1 MPAVAQPLPPPS
13 RFVPQL
19 DLKCYKIDD
28 SIPALN
34 IPLQLTHLNPVLR
47 EMGLP
52 PEQVVVREPQEL
64 CVPVAKNN
72 QIPDPTVLPF
82 IQWVDLACYGLDAP
96 PVPSVPLRLTHLNP
110 VLRGMGLPDEFV
122 KLTTPRQ
129 LCLPVIKNNG
139 VPPPAVMKLVQFID
153 LKCYDFST
161 DSGPVNVP
169 LSLTHLNP
177 VLRGMGLPV
186 EQVTMTV
193 PQQLCV
199 PVAKNNQAIPPD
211 VLNIVQWIDLKKYEI
226 ASFTAMGPVPLVIRH
241 INPLLVNRPG
251 RTDPLARP
259 DPVGRARRQERQV
272 PRPVATVVHLG
283 GHRGFDV
290 QHLPPRER
298 QVRAARRRPAGGR
311 PACRAAALGGC
322 AALVQADFNSA

>member
-1 MPAVAQPLPPPS
+1 MARTGVGHDRSRVRLVGLMVMVGLVGMAMPALAQPLPPPS

-28 SIPALN
+28 SIPAVN

-82 IQWVDLACYGLDAP
+82 IQWVDLACYGLETPA
-96 PVPSVPLRLTHLNP
+96 VPSLPLTLTHLNP
-110 VLRGMGLPDEFV
+110 VLRGMGLPDELV

-139 VPPPAVMKLVQFID
+139 VPPPAVMRLVQFID

-211 VLNIVQWIDLKKYEI
+211 VLNIVQWIDLQKYEI
-226 ASFTAMGPVPLVIRH
+226 VSFSTMGPVPLVIRH
-241 INPLLVNRPG
+241 INPLLSNRPAEQIRLLG
-251 RTDPLARP
+251 PTQLG
-259 DPVGRARRQERQV
+259 V
-272 PRPVATVVHLG
+272 PVAKN
-283 GHRGFDV
+283 
-290 QHLPPRER
+290 
-298 QVRAARRRPAGGR
+298 GR
-311 PACRAAALGGC
+311 FP
-322 AALVQADFNSA
+322 VP

>member
-1 MPAVAQPLPPPS
+1 MPRTRLVGLMVMVGLIGMALPALAQPLPPPS
-13 RFVPQL
+13 KFVPQL
-19 DLKCYKIDD
+19 DLKCYKIVD
-28 SIPALN
+28 SIPSLG
-34 IPLQLTHLNPVLR
+34 ISLTLTHLNPVLR
-47 EMGLP
+47 GMGLP
-52 PEQVVVREPQEL
+52 PEQVGVTQPQEL

-96 PVPSVPLRLTHLNP
+96 AVPSVPLTLSHLNP
-110 VLRGMGLPDEFV
+110 VLQGFGLPDELV

-139 VPPPAVMKLVQFID
+139 VPPPAVMRLVQFID

-161 DSGPVNVP
+161 DPAPVNVP
-169 LSLTHLNP
+169 LSLAHLNP

-226 ASFTAMGPVPLVIRH
+226 AAASTMSPVALTIRH
-241 INPLLVNRPG
+241 INPLLVNRPAEQIRLIG
-251 RTDPLARP
+251 PSQLG
-259 DPVGRARRQERQV
+259 V
-272 PRPVATVVHLG
+272 PVAKNGKVPV
-283 GHRGFDV
+283 
-290 QHLPPRER
+290 P
-298 QVRAARRRPAGGR
+298 
-311 PACRAAALGGC
+311 
-322 AALVQADFNSA
+322 